1 MTGLLQQTYLP
12 EGASRSITFCS
23 PTDFR
28 LCRGVF
34 LLEGM
39 VMTDT
44 LEAEV
49 VASLLELPRP
59 VTDLFRRSLAGIM
72 RLNDLKAVKF
82 YQTVGN
88 TTNTGQNCLIK

>member
-1 MTGLLQQTYLP
+1 M
-12 EGASRSITFCS
+12 
-23 PTDFR
+23 
-28 LCRGVF
+28 
-34 LLEGM
+34 EGM
-39 VMTDT
+39 VTTDT

-49 VASLLELPRP
+49 ATNLLELPRL
-59 VTDLFRRSLAGIM
+59 VVGLFRRNLPGIV

>member
-1 MTGLLQQTYLP
+1 
-12 EGASRSITFCS
+12 
-23 PTDFR
+23 
-28 LCRGVF
+28 
-34 LLEGM
+34 
-39 VMTDT
+39 MTDT

-49 VASLLELPRP
+49 AANLLELPRL
-59 VTDLFRRSLAGIM
+59 VADLFRRSLAGIV

>member
-1 MTGLLQQTYLP
+1 M
-12 EGASRSITFCS
+12 
-23 PTDFR
+23 D
-28 LCRGVF
+28 
-34 LLEGM
+34 GM

-44 LEAEV
+44 LKVEV
-49 VASLLELPRP
+49 VVNLLVLPRL
-59 VTDLFRRSLAGIM
+59 VADLFRRCLAGIV

>member
-1 MTGLLQQTYLP
+1 MIRPLQQTYLP
-12 EGASRSITFCS
+12 EGASRSTTFCS

-28 LCRGVF
+28 LCRGVL

-39 VMTDT
+39 VTTDT

-49 VASLLELPRP
+49 ATNLLELPRL
-59 VTDLFRRSLAGIM
+59 VAGLFRRNLPGIV

>member
-1 MTGLLQQTYLP
+1 M
-12 EGASRSITFCS
+12 
-23 PTDFR
+23 
-28 LCRGVF
+28 
-34 LLEGM
+34 EGM
-39 VMTDT
+39 VTTDT

-49 VASLLELPRP
+49 ATNLLELPRL
-59 VTDLFRRSLAGIM
+59 VVGLLRRNLPGIV